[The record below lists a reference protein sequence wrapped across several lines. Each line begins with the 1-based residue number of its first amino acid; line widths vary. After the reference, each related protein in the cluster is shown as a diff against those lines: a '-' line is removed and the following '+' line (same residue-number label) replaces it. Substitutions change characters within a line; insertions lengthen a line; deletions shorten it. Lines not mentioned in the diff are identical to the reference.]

1 MKQLKI
7 LIINQY
13 YPPDTSATAEYLQ
26 KVVKVLSERH
36 HFVKV
41 LAGRPSYAPI
51 ETHPW
56 YFHRREV
63 NNKVVIER
71 IGSTAY
77 SRFRMIGRILN
88 YFSYL
93 FLAFLRALTIKADII
108 IAMTDPPI
116 TGVIGALV
124 ALLKRSIFLYS
135 IQDLHP
141 DMALASG
148 MVKKGFLVNLWEKIH
163 RWSLHQAQTIFV
175 IGNDMRQRVIDK
187 GVDSKNIQV
196 IRHGAPERYRHISQ
210 NNPVIQN
217 IRGDF
222 SFVVI
227 HAGNIGFS
235 GAWETILKSAKL
247 LENDKIGFVFIGEGA
262 DKSRIQTIAAQ
273 CKNIRFLPYYLSED
287 LPYVLSAADIH
298 IITIKKGL
306 DGLVVPSKLY
316 PILSAGRPILAVAP
330 KNSDLA
336 RIVTSFNCGI
346 NVDPENPAA
355 IVTTIKDLRNDSVRL
370 KEMSISAA
378 AAANEYNQIKQLHLF
393 TDLIEK
399 SLQITSDE
407 GRIKILRIISRLNI
421 GGPAIHVQVLTKELN
436 HDKFDSMLII
446 GTVSPNEG
454 DMRYIF
460 DSIDSKIVYVP
471 ELGREIN
478 FAKDIQAL
486 IAIFKILLREKPH
499 IVETHMAKAGFSG
512 RLAVFFYNMIYR
524 QKIICMHTFH
534 GHVFDGYFSKSK
546 SFVFIYL
553 ERMIA
558 KYTDIIISLSK
569 TQKHEFAEE
578 YRIAPAK
585 KIRTIELGFNLKP
598 FLGSRLLRGKFRRKL
613 KIDDASI
620 LVGIVGRLVSIKNHK
635 MFFEAAKIFIQQNPN
650 LSIVFVIVGDGALRG
665 DLETYCRSHDL
676 SDHVKFCGWIKDIE
690 SVYADLDVLALTSI
704 NEGTPVSIIEA
715 MASSVPVIA
724 TNAGGVMDMLG
735 PAMKKTSDNGFKIC
749 ERGVLC
755 RKNDAIGFSKG
766 LKWLIDNK
774 TSAKGE
780 MVNSARAFVKER
792 YTYKRLIADMEKLY
806 TGLVQ

>member
-1 MKQLKI
+1 MDPMANLIDIIIVNYNSTDFLLKSLASI
-7 LIINQY
+7 HDALNGI
-13 YPPDTSATAEYLQ
+13 P
-26 KVVKVLSERH
+26 VKL
-36 HFVKV
+36 F
-41 LAGRPSYAPI
+41 I
-51 ETHPW
+51 ED
-56 YFHRREV
+56 
-63 NNKVVIER
+63 NASKDGIER
-71 IGSTAY
+71 IKKKY
-77 SRFRMIGRILN
+77 SHATVSYNRRNMGFAQAVNQAVKKSSAPFILLLNPDAIVRNGFFDALVGYMKKNPDVGISAPRILN
-88 YFSYL
+88 PDQSVQGSARTFPTLLTGLFGRTTILSSLFPNNRFTRGNIATIDSDGISPMPVDWVSGACMLLRRKAIDDIGLMDEQFFLYWEDADWCRRMWKNGWKVIYFPKAHVVHYVGKSSDSCHIKSRFEFHKSSYRLFAKYTEWPLVKPFAAFVLAFRFCMLSLL
-93 FLAFLRALTIKADII
+93 FLLRQPGT
-108 IAMTDPPI
+108 
-116 TGVIGALV
+116 V
-124 ALLKRSIFLYS
+124 LKKFER
-135 IQDLHP
+135 
-141 DMALASG
+141 
-148 MVKKGFLVNLWEKIH
+148 EK
-163 RWSLHQAQTIFV
+163 AQT
-175 IGNDMRQRVIDK
+175 RSL
-187 GVDSKNIQV
+187 SK
-196 IRHGAPERYRHISQ
+196 
-210 NNPVIQN
+210 
-217 IRGDF
+217 
-222 SFVVI
+222 
-227 HAGNIGFS
+227 
-235 GAWETILKSAKL
+235 K
-247 LENDKIGFVFIGEGA
+247 
-262 DKSRIQTIAAQ
+262 
-273 CKNIRFLPYYLSED
+273 
-287 LPYVLSAADIH
+287 
-298 IITIKKGL
+298 
-306 DGLVVPSKLY
+306 
-316 PILSAGRPILAVAP
+316 
-330 KNSDLA
+330 
-336 RIVTSFNCGI
+336 
-346 NVDPENPAA
+346 
-355 IVTTIKDLRNDSVRL
+355 
-370 KEMSISAA
+370 
-378 AAANEYNQIKQLHLF
+378 
-393 TDLIEK
+393 
-399 SLQITSDE
+399 
-407 GRIKILRIISRLNI
+407 IKILRIISRLNI

-585 KIRTIELGFNLKP
+585 KIKTVELGFNLKP